1 MCRCATHSPS
11 VYIFKSSTLHGL
23 IHRDALG
30 AVRPYPMTSLKVT
43 MCNQEGTSGHE
54 ARRSGAEHP
63 LGWPCGSSM
72 LGNLCGTAAKVRGRQ
87 ILCSDMGIRHQ
98 LDARKQEVASDRVAA
113 AYACRTR
120 TKCLNEVGL
129 VSTELHLLLRPYH
142 C

>member
-1 MCRCATHSPS
+1 
-11 VYIFKSSTLHGL
+11 
-23 IHRDALG
+23 
-30 AVRPYPMTSLKVT
+30 

-63 LGWPCGSSM
+63 LGWLCGSSM
-72 LGNLCGTAAKVRGRQ
+72 LGNFCGTAAKVRGRQ

-129 VSTELHLLLRPYH
+129 LSCGAAPAVAPLLLLAGEANHAFMRDYQTRCVH
-142 C
+142 DCITAVAQ